1 MHICFVL
8 PGSTPA
14 AEGEGGGQEPCWQLA
29 VGSGNWDITE
39 GWKWGFGKQGF
50 CIGITWG
57 CWEQDFL
64 QKQLHHCF
72 HPWHGSEVLLFW
84 TTLGFYTI
92 KQELA
97 FDRVTEVETQVGP
110 LSCVRSP
117 DVGGLGCGGGVG
129 IGRERSSSKY
139 YLQLIISVIC
149 CLLSITTTTKL

>member
-1 MHICFVL
+1 MHIRFVHS
-8 PGSTPA
+8 GSAPA
-14 AEGEGGGQEPCWQLA
+14 AEGEGGGQEPCWHLA
-29 VGSGNWDITE
+29 VGRGNWDITE

-97 FDRVTEVETQVGP
+97 FDRVTEVETQVA
-110 LSCVRSP
+110 LSAVSHHQMLEVC
-117 DVGGLGCGGGVG
+117 GVG
-129 IGRERSSSKY
+129 VGRERSSSKY
-139 YLQLIISVIC
+139 YLQLIISVLVAC
-149 CLLSITTTTKL
+149 CQ